1 MTRQAPPHPNPA
13 SAAPTPSLSL
23 GQQAE
28 WLLRRCR
35 QLRPWLQHDR
45 PDLLASCVQTLSEH
59 APSQLSP
66 VQVVQAC
73 QLLETTLRAL
83 GCPRLSWS
91 TRQGSESGPWIGC
104 APDIGWF
111 ILHVRQPDGQWL
123 VETAAG
129 SQRRP
134 DLPGQ
139 ARLAALPLSAGW
151 TREGSMRSLVLQTVL
166 DNRAGLMQ
174 VALCSVTINFLLLAT
189 SLYSM
194 QVYDRV
200 IPSHGLST
208 LLTLTVGVL
217 IAIALELITKL
228 SRSALMDHN
237 IQAMDTF
244 LSRQVFERLLRVRL
258 DQFPP
263 SVGTLSSQL
272 RSYEMIR
279 SFVSSI
285 SLYTLVDA
293 PFALVFLAVIV
304 MIGGGMVA
312 GVAAVFL
319 ALALAVGL
327 LARTRIETHT
337 RQSMA
342 ASNRKLGLLV
352 ETVEGAERI
361 KSQGSGWAFINRWNA
376 LSEQGIIEDAKV
388 RHSSESATYWAGFLQ
403 QVSYV
408 MLIAV
413 GAWIATTTTDLTS
426 GGLIACSI
434 ISGRVLAPI
443 GMLPGLMVQWA
454 NAKSALDNLERIF
467 LLQCDNHG
475 IEQPVERVH
484 IRGHLQV
491 QDISFAYGQGP
502 RVLSLSSWSV
512 SPGERVAV
520 LGLVGSGKSTLLK
533 LLAGLYAPQSGRVM
547 LDGLDMQQ
555 LSRSSIS
562 QRVAYLPQD
571 IKLFSGT
578 LRDNLLSGLM
588 GVDDDTLLQAC
599 ADSGLMSLVRSH
611 PRGLDLPIGEG
622 GSGVSGGQRQAVGL
636 ARVLLARPRV
646 WLLDE
651 PTAAMDDGAEITVM
665 QALDRCLTSA
675 DTLVLVTHKPRLL
688 SLANRVV
695 VLGPQG
701 VVLDGPR
708 DQVLQRLQQGA
719 ATVNTAADAASGS
732 ASPAASASV
741 GAATSAPPQ
750 RADDEAS
757 APAQQVPA

>member
-1 MTRQAPPHPNPA
+1 MSDWVTPQA
-13 SAAPTPSLSL
+13 STPTL
-23 GQQAE
+23 GQQLD
-28 WLLRRCR
+28 WLIRRCR
-35 QLRPWLQHDR
+35 QLRPWLQNDR
-45 PDLLASCVQTLSEH
+45 PDLLESCANAMADHTPGSMS
-59 APSQLSP
+59 AAQL
-66 VQVVQAC
+66 VQAC
-73 QLLETTLRAL
+73 QALESTLRGL

-91 TRQGSESGPWIGC
+91 TRLGSEAGPWIGC
-104 APDIGWF
+104 SPRSGWF
-111 ILHVRQPDGQWL
+111 ILHAKQPDGQWL
-123 VETAAG
+123 IETAAG
-129 SQRRP
+129 ANRQTALP
-134 DLPGQ
+134 DQ
-139 ARLAALPLSAGW
+139 ARLAAMPLASGW
-151 TREGSMRSLVLQTVL
+151 TREGSMRALVLQAVQ

-174 VALCSVTINFLLLAT
+174 VALCSITINVLLLAT

-208 LLTLTVGVL
+208 LVTLTVGVL
-217 IAIALELITKL
+217 LAIALELITKL

-237 IQAMDTF
+237 IRAMDTW

-272 RSYEMIR
+272 RSYKMIR
-279 SFVSSI
+279 SLVSSL
-285 SLYTLVDA
+285 SLYALVDA
-293 PFALVFLAVIV
+293 PFALVFLGVMV

-312 GVAAVFL
+312 GVAAAFL
-319 ALALAVGL
+319 LLALAVGL

-361 KSQGSGWAFINRWNA
+361 KSQGSGWTFLNRWNA
-376 LSEQGIIEDAKV
+376 LSEQGILEDAKV

-443 GMLPGLMVQWA
+443 GLLPGLMVQWA
-454 NAKSALDNLERIF
+454 NAKSALDSLERIF
-467 LLQCDNHG
+467 LLQCDHHG
-475 IEQPVERVH
+475 IEQPVERAH
-484 IRGHLQV
+484 IRGQLQV
-491 QDISFAYGQGP
+491 QEVSFSYGQGP
-502 RVLSLSSWSV
+502 RVLSVPQWSV
-512 SPGERVAV
+512 APGERVAV
-520 LGLVGSGKSTLLK
+520 LGLVGSGKSTWLK
-533 LLAGLYAPQSGRVM
+533 LLAGLYAPQSGRVL
-547 LDGLDMQQ
+547 LDGLDIQQ
-555 LSRSSIS
+555 LSRTTIS

-578 LRDNLLSGLM
+578 LRENLLSGLM

-599 ADSGLMSLVRSH
+599 ADSGLMGLIRSH

-622 GSGVSGGQRQAVGL
+622 GTGVSGGQRQAVGL
-636 ARVLLARPRV
+636 ARVLLSRPRV

-651 PTAAMDDGAEITVM
+651 PTAAMDDGAEIAVM
-665 QALDRCLTSA
+665 QALERHLTPA

-688 SLANRVV
+688 SLVTRVM

-701 VVLDGPR
+701 VMLDGSR
-708 DQVLQRLQQGA
+708 DHVLQRLQQGA
-719 ATVNTAADAASGS
+719 TPATPSAA
-732 ASPAASASV
+732 
-741 GAATSAPPQ
+741 AATSSHSS
-750 RADDEAS
+750 E
-757 APAQQVPA
+757 QVAA